1 MKEIHGFP
9 GYFVCENGE
18 VHSPRKKL
26 RQTPNA
32 RGYLRVF
39 LCRADGTHT
48 RYVHRLVCVAFNGLG
63 EGDVRH
69 LNGDPGD
76 NRASNLAWGTR
87 RQNMQDS
94 RDHGRIMQ
102 GVKAKNAILN
112 DEIVI
117 AMRDEV
123 RAGASMQE
131 VANRYGLSDRM
142 VANAASGRRWAH
154 IPGALGACYTRRK
167 LTEQQVREARALWP
181 LLTQRQIAEK
191 FGVTRNAVYQIVNRI
206 SYAHID

>member
-1 MKEIHGFP
+1 
-9 GYFVCENGE
+9 
-18 VHSPRKKL
+18 
-26 RQTPNA
+26 
-32 RGYLRVF
+32 
-39 LCRADGTHT
+39 
-48 RYVHRLVCVAFNGLG
+48 
-63 EGDVRH
+63 
-69 LNGDPGD
+69 
-76 NRASNLAWGTR
+76 
-87 RQNMQDS
+87 
-94 RDHGRIMQ
+94 MQ

-142 VANAASGRRWAH
+142 VANAVSGRRWAH